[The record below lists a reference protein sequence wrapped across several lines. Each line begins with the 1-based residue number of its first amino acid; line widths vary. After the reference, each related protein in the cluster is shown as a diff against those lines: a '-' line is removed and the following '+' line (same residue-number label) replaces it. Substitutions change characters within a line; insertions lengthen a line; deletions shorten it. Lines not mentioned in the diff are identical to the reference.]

1 MPDFAVK
8 FVLDGVIVLLVVLA
22 SLVTPVT
29 FRAFRRNKYFSSPPL
44 PLNSAGKNLV
54 TSCVG

>member
-8 FVLDGVIVLLVVLA
+8 FVLDGVIVLPVILA
-22 SLVTPVT
+22 SLVTPVMFT
-29 FRAFRRNKYFSSPPL
+29 AFRRNKSISCPPL